1 MLFSCIVRADAQEAQ
16 YVHAVDL
23 AHPPAALQE
32 AVVSGVDKVG
42 QRQLRLGFVSAFA
55 AFVGKSLKTSVVCVC
70 TAMSASAMSCMSL
83 STG

>member
-42 QRQLRLGFVSAFA
+42 QRQLRFVSAFA